1 MYAWACGRTQ
11 LYEEPLLRH
20 SKEEGEGEA
29 AAAGGARLTRDEV
42 EHIFC
47 HTRPLQGCSAA
58 LLQGLIAACRLPSP
72 ARSDAIGRCFLA
84 HVPLFPQ
91 PHLRPPA
98 PRSLL
103 EGGAGLTT
111 LPPSIVPPPMRA
123 LVGHMLL
130 LLLLLLSAI

>member
-20 SKEEGEGEA
+20 SKEGEGEA
-29 AAAGGARLTRDEV
+29 AAAGGARLTQDEV

-72 ARSDAIGRCFLA
+72 ARNDAIGRCFLA
-84 HVPLFPQ
+84 HVP
-91 PHLRPPA
+91 HLSPNLISARP
-98 PRSLL
+98 RLVRCWR
-103 EGGAGLTT
+103 GGLD
-111 LPPSIVPPPMRA
+111 
-123 LVGHMLL
+123 
-130 LLLLLLSAI
+130 